1 MVVRGTVFGVTV
13 IGNVTPPNQLARFAE
28 CAKTV
33 ELLRKQLAE
42 LFDEQIADMLIA
54 RLGKSSAT
62 LENGSV
68 SAELEAHLASLAS
81 LGIIRKAIE

>member
-13 IGNVTPPNQLARFAE
+13 IGNVTPNPLARFAE

-62 LENGSV
+62 LENGSI

-81 LGIIRKAIE
+81 LGIISKANE